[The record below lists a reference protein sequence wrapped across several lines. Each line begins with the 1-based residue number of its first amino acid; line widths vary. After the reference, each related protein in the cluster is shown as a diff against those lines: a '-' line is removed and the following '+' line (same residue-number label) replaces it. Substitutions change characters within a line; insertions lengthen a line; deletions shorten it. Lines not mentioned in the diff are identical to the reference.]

1 MENLPVIVTR
11 PLKQAELL
19 AKEIESIGRHPII
32 FPLLDIL
39 PPEDKSRIDMALSHL
54 DQYACVIFVSP
65 SAIDSMMPLIKKWP
79 HEVSIG
85 LVGEGS
91 RLALSKYHDTV
102 DGVRVFTPNDPEKSD
117 SEGLS
122 AVLPVAGLQHKR
134 VLIVRGQSGRDL
146 LGKFFENHD
155 VAVDYLPA
163 YQRVSPEFT
172 LARQQQLD
180 AILKEKNDWIFT
192 SSEALHTLMAWIKQ
206 YGELHLVAKL
216 QHQRII
222 VTHPHI
228 EDTALRLGFSHVVLS
243 GTGNK
248 QLIAFLQ
255 Y

>member
-1 MENLPVIVTR
+1 MENVPVVVTR

-19 AKEIESIGRHPII
+19 AKEIEESGRRAII
-32 FPLLDIL
+32 FPLLEIL
-39 PPEDKSRIDMALSHL
+39 PPEDKSLIATTLSHL
-54 DQYACVIFVSP
+54 DQYSCVIFVSP
-65 SAIDSMMPLIKKWP
+65 SAVDSVLPFVKVWP

-85 LVGEGS
+85 VVGEGS
-91 RLALSKYHDTV
+91 RLALSKYHVTV
-102 DGVRVFTPNDPEKSD
+102 DGVRVFAPNDPEKSD

-122 AVLPVAGLQHKR
+122 EALPIASLQHKR
-134 VLIVRGQSGRDL
+134 VLIVRGQNGRDFL
-146 LGKFFENHD
+146 EKFFENHD
-155 VAVDYLPA
+155 VAVDYLSA
-163 YQRVSPEFT
+163 YQRISPVFT
-172 LARQQQLD
+172 PERQQQLN

-192 SSEALHTLMAWIKQ
+192 SSEALHTFMSWVKQ
-206 YGELHLVAKL
+206 SNELDLVAKL

-228 EDTALRLGFSHVVLS
+228 EETALRLGFFHVVLS